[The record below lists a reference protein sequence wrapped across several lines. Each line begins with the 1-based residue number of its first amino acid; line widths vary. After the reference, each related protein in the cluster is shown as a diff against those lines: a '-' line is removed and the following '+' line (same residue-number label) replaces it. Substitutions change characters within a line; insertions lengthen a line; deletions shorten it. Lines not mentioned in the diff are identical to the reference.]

1 MPAMQISA
9 SFQRFTALRTR
20 KTIQAVIVMLQRKNT
35 VIRKVRPGS
44 RSFLGRKLTEGSF
57 GRTTSGALGM
67 QDPLADAGVIRKLWI
82 GEAAHYRDH
91 LLRLDQDSRHSRFGG
106 GVSDEF
112 ICNYVN
118 TTFGL
123 GSVVHGYFAEGTLRG
138 AAELRP
144 LGRAFAREA
153 EAALSIE
160 ADWQSHG
167 VGSALLDRTLLV
179 ARNRGIK
186 TLHMACL
193 ANNRRM
199 QELARKFT
207 AELSFDFGGVV
218 GEVAAPR
225 PTPLSVLREVVA
237 DNYGF
242 ATAVLDV
249 HSRMLKSPLPTGS
262 PH

>member
-1 MPAMQISA
+1 
-9 SFQRFTALRTR
+9 
-20 KTIQAVIVMLQRKNT
+20 
-35 VIRKVRPGS
+35 
-44 RSFLGRKLTEGSF
+44 
-57 GRTTSGALGM
+57 M
-67 QDPLADAGVIRKLWI
+67 QDPLAAGGVIRKLWI
-82 GEAAHYRDH
+82 GEADRYRDH
-91 LLRLDQDSRHSRFGG
+91 LLRLDAESRHSRFGG

-112 ICNYVN
+112 IRSYVG

-123 GSVVHGYFAEGTLRG
+123 SAVVHGFFVDGALRG

-144 LGRAFAREA
+144 LGPTFVREA

-160 ADWQSHG
+160 SDWQSHG
-167 VGSALLDRTLLV
+167 VGSALLARTLLT

-249 HSRMLKSPLPTGS
+249 HSRMLKSPSQTGS